1 MDGCFTFQRGKSG
14 DSLAPGPLLSHTL
27 GLTSNHRSR
36 GNLSGNICHQEVCL
50 WKSKQQQ
57 LGQSRSGDSTFHQN
71 FFTGYGSGSNLVTAK
86 IQYLLLFT
94 EFQNGK
100 SDDSLAP
107 GPLLSHTLGLTSN
120 HSLLYLPCACHHK
133 LLLITNHS

>member
-27 GLTSNHRSR
+27 GLTSNHQSQ
-36 GNLSGNICHQEVCL
+36 GKAAVAASLSPEL
-50 WKSKQQQ
+50 
-57 LGQSRSGDSTFHQN
+57 
-71 FFTGYGSGSNLVTAK
+71 FFTSYCSGSNLVTAK
-86 IQYLLLFT
+86 IHYLLLFR

-107 GPLLSHTLGLTSN
+107 GPLLSHTLGLTLN
-120 HSLLYLPCACHHK
+120 HHSWGRAAVAERTRAPLFSRTVISVLNLTSENLRGSLF
-133 LLLITNHS
+133 

>member
-27 GLTSNHRSR
+27 GLTSNHHSR
-36 GNLSGNICHQEVCL
+36 GNLSGNICHPEGCL
-50 WKSKQQQ
+50 WKNNKQQQ
-57 LGQSRSGDSTFHQN
+57 SAPLLNRT

-86 IQYLLLFT
+86 IHYLLLFR

-100 SDDSLAP
+100 SDYSLAP

-120 HSLLYLPCACHHK
+120 YQIQGKAAVASPPELFYRLW
-133 LLLITNHS
+133 